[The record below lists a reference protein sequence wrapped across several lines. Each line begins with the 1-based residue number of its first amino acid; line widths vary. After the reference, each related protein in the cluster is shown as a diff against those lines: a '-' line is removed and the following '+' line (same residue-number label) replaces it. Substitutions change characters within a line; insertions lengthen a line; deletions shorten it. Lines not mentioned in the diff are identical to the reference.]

1 MAFPLVLGQV
11 LVKEQLNTA
20 SRVYRPFRESSSEA
34 SVQSSIRKTDAF
46 TLASK
51 FQLQE
56 EQREL
61 TYALISLFIK
71 SGLLVI
77 GIASFLNLGA
87 AAHQRINRN
96 NEITAVL
103 NAETQKLAR
112 LHIRFDSLFSLGGKE
127 RLMDDQ
133 DQWIAPKSRRII
145 WR

>member
-1 MAFPLVLGQV
+1 MQPQALIDEE
-11 LVKEQLNTA
+11 VKPRAT
-20 SRVYRPFRESSSEA
+20 SHRPFRECKNNRISAKSKK
-34 SVQSSIRKTDAF
+34 IDAA

-56 EQREL
+56 EEREL

-77 GIASFLNLGA
+77 AIASFLNLGIA
-87 AAHQRINRN
+87 SHQRINRN
-96 NEITAVL
+96 NEITSVL
-103 NAETQKLAR
+103 NEETEKLAR
-112 LHIRFDSLFSLGGKE
+112 LHLRFDSLFSLEGRRK
-127 RLMDDQ
+127 LMEEQ